1 MSGLWQER
9 WGALNKAMKRLK
21 LLLETEYKGCPRQVT
36 LATTVRDLQRTA
48 EVIFQFFAETSGST
62 LQAKVGLPVNYLIDH
77 LLEQVAFDL
86 DVLSSAAA
94 QRFFGDDALQKRF
107 VMADQL
113 ACTALQPA
121 IAAQLIHPDTTVLT
135 YMAQS
140 ARARVIPYA
149 PVALIAIPFTAA
161 AVDRDLLATA
171 HEVGHYV
178 YWHGQFTDT
187 TFWAKLQQETAGW
200 CHQWREEIFADIYG
214 AWVAGAVIAL
224 SGQDLLLDNNPNDYW
239 NNDKEHPVIDLR
251 PHVYN
256 KILHERTD
264 VQGDWAP
271 FLKQHWLDR
280 TQPRREQGDGRFFLQ
295 GWQADLRKLASAEA
309 LNLDTPGIVRDGQ
322 AKEVEKVVGKLFDLL
337 QPIPSGAWLA
347 PLPTRQDITPSL
359 ANISQ
364 LYAQFTAF
372 INQWNYPVPELADDN
387 VVSQQRYDSLLTR
400 INQTEKPDEE
410 WKPLVKLHGWVTRG
424 PDEQPNPPKP

>member
-1 MSGLWQER
+1 MNGLWQER
-9 WGALNKAMKRLK
+9 WGALDKAIKRLNF
-21 LLLETEYKGCPRQVT
+21 LLETEYKGCPRQVT

-48 EVIFQFFAETSGST
+48 EVIFQFFAVTSGSI

-113 ACTALQPA
+113 AYTALQPA
-121 IAAQLIHPDTTVLT
+121 IAAKLIHPDTTVLT

-187 TFWAKLQQETAGW
+187 TFWARLPHEIAGW
-200 CHQWREEIFADIYG
+200 CHQWREELFADIYG

-224 SGQDLLLDNNPNDYW
+224 SGQDLLLDNNPEDYW

-256 KILHERTD
+256 KILHEIGG
-264 VQGDWAP
+264 VQQDWAP

-280 TQPRREQGDGRFFLQ
+280 TQSLQGQGDGRFFLQ
-295 GWQADLRKLASAEA
+295 EWQADLRKLASAEA
-309 LNLDTPGIVRDGQ
+309 LHLDMPGIVRNGQ
-322 AKEVEKVVGKLFDLL
+322 VKEVEKAVGKLFDLL
-337 QPIPSGAWLA
+337 QPIASGAWLA
-347 PLPTRQDITPSL
+347 PLPKRQSVTPSL
-359 ANISQ
+359 ANIPQ
-364 LYAQFTAF
+364 LYEQFTAF
-372 INQWNYPVPELADDN
+372 INTLNYPVPELVSDN
-387 VVSQQRYDSLLTR
+387 VISQQRYENLLTR
-400 INQTEKPDEE
+400 IKQTSEPDED

>member
-1 MSGLWQER
+1 MNGLWVNR
-9 WGALNKAMKRLK
+9 WNALDKAMERLK
-21 LLLETEYKGCPRQVT
+21 FLLETEYKGCARQVT
-36 LATTVRDLQRTA
+36 LETTLRDLHRTA
-48 EVIFQFFAETSGST
+48 RVIFGFFQQTPE
-62 LQAKVGLPVNYLIDH
+62 QIFQDKVGLPVNYLIDH

-86 DVLSSAAA
+86 DVLSTAAA
-94 QRFFGDDALQKRF
+94 QRFFGDGTLQKRF
-107 VMADQL
+107 VMADEL
-113 ACTALQPA
+113 AYAALQPA
-121 IAAQLIHPDTTVLT
+121 IAANLIHSDTTVLT

-178 YWHGQFTDT
+178 YWHGQFADT
-187 TFWAKLQQETAGW
+187 TFWARLQQETAGW
-200 CHQWREEIFADIYG
+200 CHQWREELFADIYG

-224 SGQDLLLDNNPNDYW
+224 SGQDLLLDNNPEDYW

-256 KILHERTD
+256 KILHERQG
-264 VQGDWAP
+264 VQREWAT

-280 TQPRREQGDGRFFLQ
+280 TQSLREQGDGRFFLQ
-295 GWQADLRKLASAEA
+295 GRQADLRKLASAEA
-309 LNLDTPGIVRDGQ
+309 LNLDMPGIIRDGQ
-322 AKEVEKVVGKLFDLL
+322 AKEVEKVIAKLFDLL
-337 QPIPSGAWLA
+337 QPIASGAWLA
-347 PLPTRQDITPSL
+347 SEQAVTPSL
-359 ANISQ
+359 ANIPK
-364 LYAQFTAF
+364 LYEQFTAF
-372 INQWNYPVPELADDN
+372 INQSKYPVPELADDN
-387 VVSQQRYDSLLTR
+387 VASQQRYDSLLAR
-400 INQTEKPDEE
+400 INETEKSDEE